1 MPNFHAPKIVDRAVP
16 VYRALLLECERQ
28 RQLLGWPMWKVDE
41 ISGVQEGF
49 YAKAL
54 HVDRPSG
61 RQCQWRMLH
70 LIVSALWPRGIDL
83 RIVHKTGGN
92 LTAEDMRMKI
102 WFAAA
107 DNDRVSRRK
116 LMSELG
122 KKGAAARKKKLGS
135 RARTKIAKRASR
147 VAAIK
152 RSERAAA
159 RAQTQSAS
167 VT

>member
-1 MPNFHAPKIVDRAVP
+1 MPNFHEPKIVESRDARVP
-16 VYRALLLECERQ
+16 GHSFGVREAEASFGL
-28 RQLLGWPMWKVDE
+28 PMWKVDE

-61 RQCQWRMLH
+61 RQCQWRMLD
-70 LIVSALWPRGIDL
+70 LIVSALWPRGID
-83 RIVHKTGGN
+83 IQITHKTGGN

-107 DNDRVSRRK
+107 DNDRVSRRR
-116 LMSELG
+116 LMSALG
-122 KKGAAARKKKLGS
+122 KKGAAARMLKLGK
-135 RARTKIAKRASR
+135 RERKKIARNASK

-152 RSERAAA
+152 RSKRPAAQ
-159 RAQTQSAS
+159 AQTQSGE